1 VRPWLAS
8 LVVFVTSGA
17 VLVLEIL
24 AGRLLAPYVGVTLQT
39 FTAIIGVVLAG
50 IAIGTWLGGV
60 LADRFDPRRLV
71 APSIVLGGALAIL
84 AVPVIRVLGS
94 GQPSGPAAAVV
105 LATLAFF
112 LPSAVLSST
121 HPFVVKLQLR
131 DLDATG
137 HVVGRLSA
145 IGTAGSLVGTF
156 VTGFVLVAAFPTTPT
171 IVVIGGSLVVGGL
184 ALWWHLGRPRD
195 GGATLVSAGVAVAAI
210 GLALVADGP
219 CETETEY
226 FCARVE
232 VDDERSTGRTLWL
245 DTLQHSY
252 VDLDDPTYLRFSYV
266 QLLGDLADTMA
277 PPGEPLDVVHIG
289 GGGFTFPRYVD
300 ATRPGSDNLVLELD
314 DGIVELAQDQL
325 GLRLSPSLRAVTG
338 DARVN
343 LRDVPDDSADLVVGD
358 AFGGEAVPWHLTTV
372 ELTRD
377 VQRVLRDDGI
387 YAVNVIDHPPL
398 GFARAEVATL
408 AAVFEHVAVIGPAD
422 RVAGEV
428 GGNLV
433 LLASDA
439 PLPLDALLAAN
450 RARGDDDV
458 AVSGP
463 DAIAD
468 WIGGADVLTDEHAPV
483 DQLLTPQA

>member
-8 LVVFVTSGA
+8 VVVFVTSGA

-50 IAIGTWLGGV
+50 IALGTWLGGV
-60 LADRFDPRRLV
+60 VADRVDPRRLV
-71 APSIVLGGALAIL
+71 APSVVLGGALAIGS
-84 AVPVIRVLGS
+84 VPVIRVLGS
-94 GQPSGPAAAVV
+94 GNPSGPASAVV

-112 LPSAVLSST
+112 LPSAVLSAT
-121 HPFVVKLQLR
+121 HPLVVKLQLR
-131 DLDATG
+131 DLAATG

-156 VTGFVLVAAFPTTPT
+156 VTGFLLVAAFPTTPT
-171 IVVIGGSLVVGGL
+171 ILVIGGSLVLGGI
-184 ALWWHLGRPRD
+184 ALWVHLGRPAD
-195 GGATLVSAGVAVAAI
+195 AGATLAAAGVAVVAV
-210 GLALVADGP
+210 LVTLVVDGP
-219 CETETEY
+219 CETETAY
-226 FCARVE
+226 YCARVE
-232 VDDERSTGRTLWL
+232 ADDDRPTGRTLWL

-252 VDLDDPTYLRFSYV
+252 VDLADPTHLEFTYV
-266 QLLGDLADTMA
+266 QLLGDVADTMA
-277 PPGEPLDVVHIG
+277 APGAPLDVVHIG

-314 DGIVELAQDQL
+314 EGIVELAQDEL
-325 GLRLSPSLRAVTG
+325 GLELTSTLRAVTG

-343 LRDVPDDSADLVVGD
+343 LRDVPDDSVDLVVGD

-377 VQRVLRDDGI
+377 VQRVLSPTGI

-408 AAVFEHVAVIGPAD
+408 ATVFEHVAVIGPPD
-422 RVAGEV
+422 RVAGDD

-439 PLPLDALLAAN
+439 PLPVEAIVAAN
-450 RARGDDDV
+450 RARGDDDDV
-458 AVSGP
+458 VSG
-463 DAIAD
+463 DAAIEA
-468 WIGGADVLTDEHAPV
+468 WVGGADVLTDEHAPV